1 LNAGNWKPQTGNK
14 IMQSLIDF
22 FSFADPNIRYV
33 VIGSVLLTA
42 SSAIV
47 GSFTFLN
54 KKALVG
60 DAIAHAVLPGIC
72 LGFMVSGTKNPIFLI
87 GGAFITGWIS
97 LYLVG
102 YITSK
107 TRIKEDTA
115 IGLILSVFF
124 GIGIVLLTIIQKSGN
139 AAQSGLDHFL
149 FGKAASL
156 VGSDL
161 YTFATVAIVLL
172 IAVFLLFKEFSLL
185 AFDKDYAKTIG
196 LPVKKIELTLTSL
209 IVLSVVIGIQAVG
222 VVLMAA
228 ILITPAAAAR
238 FWTNKIRVMFLLASL
253 FGAFSGLAGAY
264 ISYVAPQMPTGP
276 WIVIVISTIAFVS
289 FFFAPTRGVV
299 SRMMRQFTIRRTIND
314 ENVLK
319 ALYQLGEE
327 SKSFLL
333 QRYPDEII
341 RKRKFEKENLITVL
355 KRLKTQGYVDQT
367 GNLFGLTEEG
377 KTRGKRVVK
386 IHRLWELYLTTHL
399 HIAPDHV
406 HEDADTIEHLLTP
419 ELEAELEKTLDY
431 PKIDPHKSEIPYS

>member
-1 LNAGNWKPQTGNK
+1 
-14 IMQSLIDF
+14 MDSLTHF
-22 FSFADPNIRYV
+22 FSFSDPNIRFV

-54 KKALVG
+54 KKSLVG

-72 LGFMVSGTKNPIFLI
+72 LGFMLSGTKNPVYLI

-97 LYLVG
+97 LIAVE

-124 GIGIVLLTIIQKSGN
+124 GIGILLLTIIQKSGN

-161 YTFATVAIVLL
+161 YTFATVAVVLL
-172 IAVFLLFKEFSLL
+172 IAVFLFFKEFTLL
-185 AFDKDYAKTIG
+185 AFDKDYAKAIG
-196 LPVKKIELTLTSL
+196 LPVKRIELILTSL
-209 IVLSVVIGIQAVG
+209 IVLAVVIGIQAVG

-238 FWTNKIRVMFLLASL
+238 FWTDKIKVMFFLASI
-253 FGAFSGLAGAY
+253 FGALSGLSGAY
-264 ISYVAPQMPTGP
+264 ISYIAPAMPTGP
-276 WIVIVISTIAFVS
+276 WIVIVISFVAFVS
-289 FFFAPTRGVV
+289 FFFAPRRGVV
-299 SRMMRQFTIRRTIND
+299 SRMVRQVSIRKTIND

-327 SKSFLL
+327 NKNFLI
-333 QRYPDEII
+333 QRYPDEIM
-341 RKRKFEKENLITVL
+341 RRRKFERDNLMTVL
-355 KRLKTQGYVDQT
+355 ARLKKQGYVVNT
-367 GNLFGLTEEG
+367 GNLWGLTEEG
-377 KTRGKRVVK
+377 KSRGKRVVK

-399 HIAPDHV
+399 NIAPDHV

-419 ELEAELEKTLDY
+419 ELEAELERLLQY
-431 PKIDPHKSEIPYS
+431 PKTDPHKSEIPYE

>member
-1 LNAGNWKPQTGNK
+1 MN
-14 IMQSLIDF
+14 SFFEF

-33 VIGSVLLTA
+33 VVGCVLLTG

-54 KKALVG
+54 KKSLVG

-72 LGFMVSGTKNPIFLI
+72 LGFMLSGTKNPIFLI
-87 GGAFITGWIS
+87 AGAFITGWIS

-102 YITSK
+102 FITSK

-124 GIGIVLLTIIQKSGN
+124 GIGILLLTVIQKSGN

-149 FGKAASL
+149 FGKAAAL
-156 VGSDL
+156 VGNDL
-161 YTFATVAIVLL
+161 YTFASVAVILL
-172 IAVFLLFKEFSLL
+172 IAVFLLFKEFALL
-185 AFDKDYAKTIG
+185 AFDKDYAATIG
-196 LPVKKIELTLTSL
+196 LPVKKIELVLTSL
-209 IVLSVVIGIQAVG
+209 IVLAVVIGIQAVG

-238 FWTNKIRVMFLLASL
+238 FWTDKIKVMFLLASI
-253 FGAFSGLAGAY
+253 FGAVSGLAGAY
-264 ISYVAPQMPTGP
+264 ISYVAPAMPTGP

-289 FFFAPTRGVV
+289 FFLAPRRGV
-299 SRMMRQFTIRRTIND
+299 IRRLMLQRNIRKTIND

-327 SKSFLL
+327 NKSFLL

-341 RKRKFEKENLITVL
+341 RKRKFEKSNLMSVLSRL
-355 KRLKTQGYVDQT
+355 KRQGYVEST
-367 GNLFGLTEEG
+367 GNLWGLTEEG
-377 KTRGKRVVK
+377 KNRGKRVVK
-386 IHRLWELYLTTHL
+386 IHRLWEMYLTTHL
-399 HIAPDHV
+399 RIAPDHV

-419 ELEAELEKTLDY
+419 ELEAELERLLDY
-431 PKIDPHKSEIPYS
+431 PKVDPHSAEIPYE

>member
-1 LNAGNWKPQTGNK
+1 
-14 IMQSLIDF
+14 MDSLIDF
-22 FSFADPNIRYV
+22 FSFTDPNIRFV

-54 KKALVG
+54 KKSLVG

-72 LGFMVSGTKNPIFLI
+72 LGFMLSGTKNPIFLI

-97 LYLVG
+97 LVLVE
-102 YITSK
+102 YITAK
-107 TRIKEDTA
+107 TRLKEDTA

-124 GIGIVLLTIIQKSGN
+124 GIGILLLTVIQKSGN

-156 VGSDL
+156 VGEDL
-161 YTFATVAIVLL
+161 YTFGAVAVILL

-185 AFDKDYAKTIG
+185 AFDKDYAKAIG
-196 LPVKKIELTLTSL
+196 LPVKRIELVLTSL
-209 IVLSVVIGIQAVG
+209 IVLAVVIGIQAVG

-238 FWTNKIRVMFLLASL
+238 FWTDKIKVMFLLAST
-253 FGAFSGLAGAY
+253 FGALSGLTGAY
-264 ISYVAPQMPTGP
+264 ISYIAPAMPTGP
-276 WIVIVISTIAFVS
+276 WIVIVISTIAFIS
-289 FFFAPTRGVV
+289 FFFAPRRGVI
-299 SRMMRQFTIRRTIND
+299 SRLVRQYRIRRTIND

-327 SKSFLL
+327 NRNFFV
-333 QRYPDEII
+333 QRTTEEII
-341 RKRKFEKENLITVL
+341 RRRKFERENLLTVL
-355 KRLKTQGYVDQT
+355 KRLRDQGYVEQN
-367 GNLFGLTEEG
+367 GNAFGLTEEG
-377 KTRGKRVVK
+377 KVRAQRVVK
-386 IHRLWELYLTTHL
+386 IHRLWELYLTTKL

-406 HEDADTIEHLLTP
+406 HDDADTIEHLLTP

-431 PKIDPHKSEIPYS
+431 PKVDPHKAEIPYREPFK